1 MMRGDLLRLERAG
14 GGGLGNP
21 RERPFEAILSDVLDG
36 YVSRQAAIDRYGV
49 DAARLDGALASWLAP
64 TPVSV

>member
-21 RERPFEAILSDVLDG
+21 RERPFAAIVSDVLDG
-36 YVSRQAAIDRYGV
+36 YVSRGAAIDRYGA
-49 DAARLDGALASWLAP
+49 DAARLDEAIAAWLAP
-64 TPVSV
+64 AAVSV